1 MLIIQILAQQQE
13 IEMNMGTMSVKLGV
27 VMCTV
32 QRLQEGGNYSIL
44 IQCDT
49 FNLFT
54 FFCHFC

>member
-32 QRLQEGGNYSIL
+32 QRLQEGGITVY
-44 IQCDT
+44 
-49 FNLFT
+49 
-54 FFCHFC
+54 